1 MPLIVVGNIV
11 VGGTGKT
18 PMVIWIT
25 KLLEKNGY
33 KPGIVSRGYGGSS
46 PKNPIIVSDD
56 TSVDVSG
63 DEPLIIY
70 KNTQRPVCISSN
82 RISAADKLIRE
93 TDTNIIISDDGLQHY
108 KMSRDLEIVVF
119 DGNRGI
125 GNGLCLPAGPLRES
139 LERLDDADF
148 VVSSSRMTNIKT
160 KHRNYLMN
168 YRSQLNGQESQ
179 IIKDFLQ
186 IPGRFQEMFMQWL
199 V

>member
-1 MPLIVVGNIV
+1 
-11 VGGTGKT
+11 
-18 PMVIWIT
+18 MV
-25 KLLEKNGY
+25 N
-33 KPGIVSRGYGGSS
+33 
-46 PKNPIIVSDD
+46 DD

-125 GNGLCLPAGPLRES
+125 GKRTLLASRTIERIAGKIRRCRFCSE
-139 LERLDDADF
+139 F
-148 VVSSSRMTNIKT
+148 
-160 KHRNYLMN
+160 
-168 YRSQLNGQESQ
+168 
-179 IIKDFLQ
+179 IKDD
-186 IPGRFQEMFMQWL
+186 
-199 V
+199 